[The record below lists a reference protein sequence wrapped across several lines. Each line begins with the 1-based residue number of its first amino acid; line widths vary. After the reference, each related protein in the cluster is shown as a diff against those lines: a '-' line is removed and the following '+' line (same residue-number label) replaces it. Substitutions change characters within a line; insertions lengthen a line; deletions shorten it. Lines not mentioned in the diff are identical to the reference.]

1 VSGLLDLYLWLVH
14 FALRIVDRAVE
25 GLGLRG
31 GLLDRFLDWLAGPA
45 DVALAAIVAAIG
57 LAVYAALAGAVFSW
71 LDRRVR
77 ARAEGRL
84 GPRYWGVG
92 GLMQGWAD
100 WAKLLVRR
108 PLGDGSAAWG
118 ALSGALV
125 IGALALLPA
134 GGWLGIVDPG
144 WGVPVAAALLAL
156 APLPLAAAAPPG
168 TRARHICSV
177 AASGAVLLLAVA
189 SSVMIAG
196 DGSGSGLVSFQ
207 SRHLPLIVLS
217 PLAFALF
224 MYAYWVEAGRLH
236 AFRWGPP
243 GESPGPR
250 VAIAR
255 YAMDARHF
263 ALALLGAVV
272 FLGGWWG
279 PLAWGSWW
287 TLAKALALA
296 ASASFLSAALPTSM
310 APDVP
315 RDVRAR
321 WLPLAAINLVVVAV
335 VLEVMA

>member
-1 VSGLLDLYLWLVH
+1 VSGLFDTYLWLVH
-14 FALRIVDRAVE
+14 YVLRVADRAVE

-31 GLLDRFLDWLAGPA
+31 GYLDRFLDWLAGPA
-45 DVALAAIVAAIG
+45 DVAVAAVVAAVG

-84 GPRYWGVG
+84 GPSYWGVG

-108 PLGDGSAAWG
+108 PSGDGSAAWG

-134 GGWLGIVDPG
+134 GGWLRIVDPG
-144 WGVPVAAALLAL
+144 WAVPVAAGLLSL
-156 APLPLAAAAPPG
+156 APLPLAAAAPAG
-168 TRARHICSV
+168 TRAGHLASA

-189 SSVMIAG
+189 SAVMIAG
-196 DGSGSGLVSFQ
+196 DGSGGGMVSFQ
-207 SRHLPLIVLS
+207 AGNWPLAVLS
-217 PLAFALF
+217 PLGFLLYV
-224 MYAYWVEAGRLH
+224 YAYWVEAGRLH

-263 ALALLGAVV
+263 ALGLLGAVA

-279 PLAWGSWW
+279 PVAWGSWW
-287 TLAKALALA
+287 TLAKALGLA
-296 ASASFLSAALPTSM
+296 ASASFLSAALPTAM
-310 APDVP
+310 APGVP
-315 RDVRAR
+315 RDARAR
-321 WLPLAAINLVVVAV
+321 WLPLAALHLALVAV
-335 VLEVMA
+335 VLEVLA